1 MLGKPDKSARHVPGS
16 LSHTHTHK
24 HTYSHSCTESSLLLE
39 APEGS
44 RNKSHKIMC
53 HEMGIVVA
61 WLHHKLYTTPPPS
74 FYHALRPPSSIR
86 LAKESP
92 SRLATW
98 PRFTASLAAACRR
111 LLANFLQRNFGDA
124 SVPPADTATCR
135 APASSLRSVP
145 PPVTLTLDLTLLEF
159 FNYTTSA
166 SSGIGKR
173 WRTCN
178 AGAAAR
184 QLDVKQCASMCGK
197 VAALRSAMLQP
208 V

>member
-1 MLGKPDKSARHVPGS
+1 MKW
-16 LSHTHTHK
+16 
-24 HTYSHSCTESSLLLE
+24 ELLL
-39 APEGS
+39 PG
-44 RNKSHKIMC
+44 C
-53 HEMGIVVA
+53 
-61 WLHHKLYTTPPPS
+61 TTNSTPRPPPPS
-74 FYHALRPPSSIR
+74 PLLPRTAAALFHQAGKGVTKSTCN
-86 LAKESP
+86 
-92 SRLATW
+92 LATFHCIAGCRL
-98 PRFTASLAAACRR
+98 PPPAAACRR

-178 AGAAAR
+178 AAAR
-184 QLDVKQCASMCGK
+184 QLNVKQCASMCGK